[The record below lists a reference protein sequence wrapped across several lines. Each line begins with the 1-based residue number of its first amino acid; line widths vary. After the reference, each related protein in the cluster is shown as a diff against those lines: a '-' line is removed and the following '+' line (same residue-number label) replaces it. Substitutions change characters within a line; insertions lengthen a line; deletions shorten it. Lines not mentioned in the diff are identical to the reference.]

1 MSTGSVKIPKANLD
15 SKSTFRK
22 QFYRFA
28 LPSALGMLV
37 NSLYVVADGI
47 FIARG
52 IGTEAIAAIN
62 VGYPV
67 INLLAAM
74 GLMFGVGGA
83 TFVALNPDD
92 QIKKNR
98 IFTYTLLLNLVVYSV
113 ISGIVFLFPDQIMY
127 AFGATDRLLPL
138 VKDYLYPCL
147 LAAFFLMISFSL
159 NAFVRNDNAPK
170 KAMYSLII
178 GAVTNVILDYIFIF
192 KLHMGIEGGAF
203 ATAIAQVVSALYLAS
218 HFFNSSFKLDLKI
231 KQIDW
236 DSIYKISSLG
246 FSSFILE
253 AAVMVITVLVN
264 LALIKS
270 EGETGVAAFG
280 IIAYIFVIPRMFF
293 IGLAQGI
300 QPLVSNYF
308 GQKEYKSVIEVY
320 RFGQKVALT
329 LTLVVLLLT
338 FLYAEYI
345 VSVFT
350 GEEAII
356 PYTAN
361 GLFLYTSAVVF
372 VGANFMNISYLQ
384 AMNRANLANT
394 ISICRGIVFMAISIS
409 VLPKFWGV
417 NGIWLAL
424 PLADVLTFLLTI
436 TLFKALKINDKLVQP
451 IVEAA
456 SIHIPQTDL
465 EPIQIPRPSRAS

>member
-1 MSTGSVKIPKANLD
+1 MSTGSVRIPTANLN
-15 SKSTFRK
+15 SKNTFRK

-52 IGTEAIAAIN
+52 IGTEAIAAVN

-83 TFVALNPDD
+83 TFVALNPED
-92 QIKKNR
+92 QHKNNG
-98 IFTYTLLLNLVVYSV
+98 IFTYTILLNLVVYSV
-113 ISGIVFLFPDQIMY
+113 IACIVFLFPNQILY

-138 VKDYLYPCL
+138 VKEYLYPCL

-170 KAMYSLII
+170 KAMYSLVL
-178 GAVTNVILDYIFIF
+178 GAITNVILDYIFIF
-192 KLHMGIEGGAF
+192 KLEMGVKGGAF
-203 ATAIAQVVSALYLAS
+203 ATAIAQVVSALYLTS
-218 HFFNSSFKLDLKI
+218 HFIHSSFRFTLKG
-231 KQIDW
+231 KHIDW
-236 DSIYKISSLG
+236 NIIYKISSLG

-264 LALIKS
+264 LALIKT

-308 GQKEYKSVIEVY
+308 GLKEYKTVIEIY
-320 RFGQKVALT
+320 RFGQKVAFV

-338 FLYAEYI
+338 VFYAEYI
-345 VSVFT
+345 VGVFT
-350 GEEAII
+350 GEKAII

-361 GLFLYTSAVVF
+361 GLLLYTSAVVF

-384 AMNRANLANT
+384 AMNRATLANA
-394 ISICRGIVFMAISIS
+394 ISICRGIVFMMISIS

-424 PLADVLTFLLTI
+424 PLADVLTFILTFV
-436 TLFKALKINDKLVQP
+436 LFKVLKINDKLLLP
-451 IVEAA
+451 IVETGN
-456 SIHIPQTDL
+456 IPLVQGL
-465 EPIQIPRPSRAS
+465 KVSRPRT

>member
-1 MSTGSVKIPKANLD
+1 MSTGAVGIPKATMNT
-15 SKSTFRK
+15 KSAFRK

-52 IGTEAIAAIN
+52 IGTEAIAAVN

-83 TFVALNPDD
+83 TLVALHPHEQD
-92 QIKKNR
+92 KKNR
-98 IFTYTLLLNLVVYSV
+98 IFTYTLLLNLAVYGVVAS
-113 ISGIVFLFPDQIMY
+113 IVFLFPNEILY
-127 AFGATDRLLPL
+127 AFGATERLLPL

-170 KAMYSLII
+170 KAMYSLVL
-178 GAVTNVILDYIFIF
+178 GAVTNVILDYFFIF
-192 KLHMGIEGGAF
+192 QLNMGIKGGAY
-203 ATAIAQVVSALYLAS
+203 ATAIAQVVSALYLAT
-218 HFFNSSFKLDLKI
+218 HFFTSSFQLTLKG
-231 KQIDW
+231 KGIDW
-236 DSIYKISSLG
+236 KSIYRISSLG

-264 LALIKS
+264 LALIKT

-280 IIAYIFVIPRMFF
+280 IIAYVFVIPRMFF

-300 QPLVSNYF
+300 QPLVSKYF
-308 GQKEYKSVIEVY
+308 GLKEYKRVIEIY
-320 RFGQKVALT
+320 RYGQKVAFT

-338 FLYAEYI
+338 VFYAEYI
-345 VSVFT
+345 VGVFT

-361 GLFLYTSAVVF
+361 GLLLYTSAVVF

-384 AMNRANLANT
+384 AMNRASLANA

-436 TLFKALKINDKLVQP
+436 VLFKALKINDKLVLP
-451 IVEAA
+451 IVDAA
-456 SIHIPQTDL
+456 N
-465 EPIQIPRPSRAS
+465 IQIPQPDFEGLKFPRRTKMF